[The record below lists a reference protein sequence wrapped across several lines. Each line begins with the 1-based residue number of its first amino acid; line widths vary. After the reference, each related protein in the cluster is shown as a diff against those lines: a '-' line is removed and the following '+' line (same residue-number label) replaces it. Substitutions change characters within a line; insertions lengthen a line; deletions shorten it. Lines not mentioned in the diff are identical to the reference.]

1 MLGGALKKA
10 SESTRRGF
18 KEKVERFRPNLEAY
32 EALCESLGEKPAD
45 TSRPLGCFTI
55 RSATAPIVG
64 PRVVDQLTASLHAL
78 EIELPQ
84 ETLDQ
89 LGQDLA
95 GSRRRSARCVRVVAT
110 SSPNRIR
117 RAGRLSV
124 PAELDQKMERRT
136 GVVPL
141 IINCD
146 GAVPD

>member
-1 MLGGALKKA
+1 MPTSRPGVIPWSPIGGGLLGGALKKA

-45 TSRPLGCFTI
+45 IATAWLLHDPI
-55 RSATAPIVG
+55 VTAPIVG

-89 LGQDLA
+89 LDKIWPGPGGEA
-95 GSRRRSARCVRVVAT
+95 PVAY
-110 SSPNRIR
+110 
-117 RAGRLSV
+117 AW
-124 PAELDQKMERRT
+124 
-136 GVVPL
+136 
-141 IINCD
+141 
-146 GAVPD
+146 

>member
-1 MLGGALKKA
+1 LLGGALKKA

-45 TSRPLGCFTI
+45 IATAWLLHDPI
-55 RSATAPIVG
+55 VTAPIVG

-89 LGQDLA
+89 LDKIWPGPGGEA
-95 GSRRRSARCVRVVAT
+95 PVAY
-110 SSPNRIR
+110 
-117 RAGRLSV
+117 AW
-124 PAELDQKMERRT
+124 
-136 GVVPL
+136 
-141 IINCD
+141 
-146 GAVPD
+146 